1 MSRVRTDSATAAQ
14 SMPPTDLPARLSDIV
29 RYWSEATPAA
39 PALQDSAAAWNY
51 ARLWSAVEAGAGWL
65 RELGVRAGDRVMVVG
80 ENCAALAALIFAAAE
95 LDAWVVVVNARLAR
109 AEIDAIR
116 EHCGARRTLYTIA
129 CSPDAA
135 AHAERHGAAIV
146 DIAALGRLAVGPL
159 NTACAP
165 EPAPDSDAEQVAAL
179 VYTTGTTGHPKGV
192 MLTHRNLLFVAAVS
206 GAQRSLAAS
215 DRVYGVLPISHVYGL
230 ASVMLATLRAGA
242 CLQLAPRYAPEAL
255 LDALRHDGV
264 TMLQGVPAMYAR
276 LLDACRKSGA
286 APDASRL
293 RFIYAGGSPLDPT
306 LKRDV
311 EKLFGKPLHNG
322 YGMTETAPSISQT
335 RMDAPRADTSVG
347 HAIPGVALRIVD
359 SMEREVRSG
368 EIGELWVRG
377 PNVMKGYYREPA
389 LTAAAMRDG
398 GWLNTGD
405 MARQDPD
412 GALFIVGRSKELIIR
427 SGFNVYP
434 AEVEAALNSH
444 PAVSQSAVVGRRAAD
459 GNEEVVAFVEL
470 GAEQEASVVQLQAYL
485 SVLLAPYKRPSE
497 IIVMQTLPAAA
508 TGKLL
513 KGRLRDMAQRM
524 RDQAGNTD

>member
-1 MSRVRTDSATAAQ
+1 
-14 SMPPTDLPARLSDIV
+14 
-29 RYWSEATPAA
+29 
-39 PALQDSAAAWNY
+39 
-51 ARLWSAVEAGAGWL
+51 
-65 RELGVRAGDRVMVVG
+65 
-80 ENCAALAALIFAAAE
+80 
-95 LDAWVVVVNARLAR
+95 
-109 AEIDAIR
+109 
-116 EHCGARRTLYTIA
+116 
-129 CSPDAA
+129 
-135 AHAERHGAAIV
+135 
-146 DIAALGRLAVGPL
+146 
-159 NTACAP
+159 
-165 EPAPDSDAEQVAAL
+165 
-179 VYTTGTTGHPKGV
+179 

-206 GAQRSLAAS
+206 GAQRSLASS

-242 CLQLAPRYAPEAL
+242 CLQLAPRFAPQAL
-255 LDALRHDGV
+255 LDALRRDGV

-276 LLDACRKSGA
+276 LLDTCRKSGA

-293 RFIYAGGSPLDPT
+293 RFIYAGGSPLDAT

-470 GAEQEASVVQLQAYL
+470 VAEQEASVVQLQAYL

-524 RDQAGNTD
+524 HDQAGNTD